1 MPDWELID
9 IYKGMMPFM
18 YLQAICVLLLYF
30 IPDIVWFLPN
40 LMYGK

>member
-18 YLQAICVLLLYF
+18 YLQAVAVLIIYFFPGIVSLLP
-30 IPDIVWFLPN
+30 I